1 MKHFNMEEFAN
12 GELSRQINRDIETVM
27 RNIADPNTEAKA
39 ARKITVT
46 IGFKSNEQRDFITT
60 SVNSKPTVAPALGAV
75 TALGLI
81 KDLETGE
88 VEDAEIGKQIP
99 GQMSVA
105 DIQGAQP
112 DQPAD
117 TVEVEGRP
125 VDTATGEIAQHSGN
139 VIDLRKKA

>member
-75 TALGLI
+75 TALGLA
-81 KDLETGE
+81 KDLKTGDIE
-88 VEDAEIGKQIP
+88 VAEIGKQIP
-99 GQMSVA
+99 GQMS
-105 DIQGAQP
+105 IQDMPGVDP
-112 DQPAD
+112 DQKAYDP
-117 TVEVEGRP
+117 E
-125 VDTATGEIAQHSGN
+125 TGEIMEQPDASNGEGQRN
-139 VIDLRKKA
+139 IIDMRKKA

>member
-88 VEDAEIGKQIP
+88 VE
-99 GQMSVA
+99 
-105 DIQGAQP
+105 
-112 DQPAD
+112 
-117 TVEVEGRP
+117 GRT
-125 VDTATGEIAQHSGN
+125 VDTATGEIAEESGK